1 MMVNMF
7 LVEELSYNEHKRKG
21 SGCEADTVD
30 FIDYF
35 MNNIE
40 KNRIEEYGQNII

>member
-1 MMVNMF
+1 M
-7 LVEELSYNEHKRKG
+7 STKKRKRLRI
-21 SGCEADTVD
+21 DTVD